1 MGLEMLAL
9 LKLKKNKQQSKVKP
23 ANEKKHNET
32 TVVTNAL
39 KL

>member
-9 LKLKKNKQQSKVKP
+9 LKLEKNKQQSKFKP
-23 ANEKKHNET
+23 ANGKKKPNT
-32 TVVTNAL
+32 AVVANTF